1 MPETCSYTVCWRAL
15 VSYWVS
21 VMECP
26 IIGISRHRIATDGEG
41 VTTLVAFHG
50 CTLRCQYCL
59 NPQSIDPDM
68 ACRQISPEQL
78 YEETRID
85 NLYFLA
91 TGGGVTF
98 GGGEPALRHAFI
110 CRFKEVCDPGWKIF
124 IETSLNVPQ
133 AHVEALLPII
143 DGYIVDI
150 KDTHPATYHAYT
162 CGHWERVL
170 DNLRLLAS
178 KELHDRVTLR
188 LPLIPRFNTADD
200 VDESEQLLRQMGF
213 THFDRF
219 EYITPDHN
227 DTYTRKKSADG
238 LQSDNKKN
246 KP

>member
-1 MPETCSYTVCWRAL
+1 
-15 VSYWVS
+15 
-21 VMECP
+21 MECP
-26 IIGISRHRIATDGEG
+26 IIGINRHRIATDGEG

-150 KDTHPATYHAYT
+150 KDTHPTTYHAYT

-178 KELHDRVTLR
+178 KGLHDRVTLR

-227 DTYTRKKSADG
+227 DSYTRKKSADS